1 MAFEFLAEN
10 LKTLQTAVDETCQT
24 CDRDPKKVFVL
35 PVTKRQPLEKLQAL
49 YDLGERQFAENR
61 VQEMLDKAEQLPS
74 DLTWHLIGPLQSNK
88 VRQALKFAKYIHS
101 VDSAKL
107 LNRIERIAGEDA
119 KKVKVFLQVNITEEE
134 QKSGF
139 SKDAVE
145 AVVKNSLSFENIE
158 IIGLMA
164 MGRSG
169 ASAEE
174 TKATFCELRELRDSL
189 QLINS
194 KITELS
200 MGMSGDYKLAIQEGS
215 TYIRVGSLLLG
226 DREY

>member
-10 LKTLQTAVDETCQT
+10 LKNLQSAVEDVCQT
-24 CDRDPKKVFVL
+24 CHRDSKNVFVL

-61 VQEMLDKAEQLPS
+61 VQEMLDKAEDLPK

-88 VRQALKFAKYIHS
+88 VRHALKFAKYIHS
-101 VDSAKL
+101 VDSTKL
-107 LNRIERIAGEDA
+107 LNRIERIAGEDG

-139 SKDAVE
+139 SKETVE
-145 AVVKNSLSFENIE
+145 TAVKNSLHFEHVE

-169 ASAEE
+169 ATDEE
-174 TKATFCELRELRDSL
+174 TKVTFSELRELRDLL
-189 QLINS
+189 QKVNS

-200 MGMSGDYKLAIQEGS
+200 MGMSGDYTLAIQEGS